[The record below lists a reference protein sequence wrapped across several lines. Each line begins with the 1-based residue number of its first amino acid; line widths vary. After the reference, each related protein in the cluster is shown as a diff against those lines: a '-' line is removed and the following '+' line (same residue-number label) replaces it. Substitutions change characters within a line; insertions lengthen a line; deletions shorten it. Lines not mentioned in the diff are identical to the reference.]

1 MSYGD
6 QAMNVVEPIRDLKKI
21 EAMKRMLHKSKRDTL
36 LFIMGINTALRVS
49 DLLSLTVCDVWDGK
63 GHLLRA
69 VKLKEQKTGKIKEFP
84 LNEAIQKTLKAYF
97 EERFRR
103 HSPDPD
109 EPLFVSPKG
118 RKALGRQQ
126 AWRILNEAGKAVGL
140 EKIGT
145 HTLRKTF
152 GYHVFQRS
160 GGNLA
165 LVQKLLNHS
174 SSGDT
179 LRYIGIDREQMDAA
193 YLELNL

>member
-1 MSYGD
+1 
-6 QAMNVVEPIRDLKKI
+6 MNVVEPIRDLKKI
-21 EAMKRMLHKSKRDTL
+21 EAMKRMLHKNSRDSL
-36 LFIMGINTALRVS
+36 LFVMGINTALRVS
-49 DLLSLTVCDVWDGK
+49 DLLKLNVDDVQDDK
-63 GHLLRA
+63 GRFLKA
-69 VKLKEQKTGKIKEFP
+69 VTLKERKTGKVKEFP
-84 LNEAIQKTLKAYF
+84 LNEAVLKALKVYF
-97 EERFRR
+97 DERFKGRAA
-103 HSPDPD
+103 DPG

-118 RKALGRQQ
+118 GGALDRRQT
-126 AWRILNEAGKAVGL
+126 WRILNEAGKAIGL
-140 EKIGT
+140 AHIGT

-152 GYHVFQRS
+152 GYHIFQRS